1 MEELEITAETV
12 EEATK
17 EAEKQLGANRDQI
30 ETVVIREGKSGFFGI
45 GSEEAVIKVK
55 PLARPDKDV
64 EVAIDVL
71 ETLLRL
77 MGLVGGVETSRD
89 EMRLILNI
97 EGDDLGILIGR
108 RGQTLACLQYIVR
121 LIVAG
126 RLKAWLPLNVDV
138 CGYKKRRCDSLR
150 ELALRLAG
158 QVKLRRRSVTLEPM
172 PPAERRVIHLALTN
186 HPDVITHS
194 IGEGTS
200 RKIVISLKR
209 S

>member
-12 EEATK
+12 EQATR

-30 ETVVIREGKSGFFGI
+30 EIVVIREGKSGLFGI
-45 GSEEAVIKVK
+45 GSEEAVIKIK

-77 MGLVGGVETSRD
+77 MGLVGVVKTSRD

-108 RGQTLACLQYIVR
+108 MGQTLACLQYIVR

>member
-12 EEATK
+12 EQATK
-17 EAEKQLGANRDQI
+17 EAEKQLGASRDQI
-30 ETVVIREGKSGFFGI
+30 ETVVIRKGKSGLFGI

-64 EVAIDVL
+64 EVATDVL

-77 MGLVGGVETSRD
+77 MGLVSVVETSRD

-158 QVKLRRRSVTLEPM
+158 QVKLRRHSVTLEPM

-186 HPDVITHS
+186 HPDVITSS

>member
-12 EEATK
+12 EQATR

-30 ETVVIREGKSGFFGI
+30 EIVVIREGKSGLFGI
-45 GSEEAVIKVK
+45 GSEEAVIKIK
-55 PLARPDKDV
+55 ALARPDKDI

-77 MGLVGGVETSRD
+77 MGLVGVVEASRD

-108 RGQTLACLQYIVR
+108 MGQTLACLQYIVR

-126 RLKAWLPLNVDV
+126 RLKDWLPLNVDV

>member
-12 EEATK
+12 EQATR

-30 ETVVIREGKSGFFGI
+30 EIVVIREGKSGLFGI
-45 GSEEAVIKVK
+45 GSEEAVIKIK

-77 MGLVGGVETSRD
+77 MGLVGGVETSHD

-108 RGQTLACLQYIVR
+108 MGQTLACLQYIVR

>member
-12 EEATK
+12 EQATR

-30 ETVVIREGKSGFFGI
+30 EIVVIREGKSGLFGI
-45 GSEEAVIKVK
+45 GSEEAVIKIK
-55 PLARPDKDV
+55 ALARPDKDI

-77 MGLVGGVETSRD
+77 MGLVGVVKTSRD

-108 RGQTLACLQYIVR
+108 MGQTLACLQYIVR

-126 RLKAWLPLNVDV
+126 RLKDWLPLNVDV

>member
-12 EEATK
+12 EQATK
-17 EAEKQLGANRDQI
+17 EAEKQLGASRDQI
-30 ETVVIREGKSGFFGI
+30 ETVVIRKGKSGFFGI

-64 EVAIDVL
+64 EVATDVL

-77 MGLVGGVETSRD
+77 MGLVSVVEASRD

-194 IGEGTS
+194 IGEGIS

>member
-12 EEATK
+12 EQATK

-30 ETVVIREGKSGFFGI
+30 ETVVIREGKSGLFGI

-77 MGLVGGVETSRD
+77 TGLVSVVEASRD

-108 RGQTLACLQYIVR
+108 RGQTLSCLQYIVR

-172 PPAERRVIHLALTN
+172 PPAERRVIHLALTD
-186 HPDVITHS
+186 HPDVTTHS

>member
-12 EEATK
+12 EQATK
-17 EAEKQLGANRDQI
+17 EAEKQLGASRDQI
-30 ETVVIREGKSGFFGI
+30 ETVVIRKGKSGLFGI

-64 EVAIDVL
+64 EVATDVL

-77 MGLVGGVETSRD
+77 MGLVSVVETSRD

-194 IGEGTS
+194 IGEDTS

>member
-12 EEATK
+12 EQATR

-30 ETVVIREGKSGFFGI
+30 EIVVIREGKSGLFGI
-45 GSEEAVIKVK
+45 GSEEAVIKIK
-55 PLARPDKDV
+55 ALARPDKDV

-77 MGLVGGVETSRD
+77 MGLVGVVKTSRD

-108 RGQTLACLQYIVR
+108 MGQTLACLQYIVR

-126 RLKAWLPLNVDV
+126 RLKDWLPLNVDV

-150 ELALRLAG
+150 ELALRLAE

-186 HPDVITHS
+186 HPEVITHS

>member
-12 EEATK
+12 EQATR

-30 ETVVIREGKSGFFGI
+30 EIVVIREGKSGLFGI
-45 GSEEAVIKVK
+45 GSEEAVIKIK
-55 PLARPDKDV
+55 ALARPDKDV

-77 MGLVGGVETSRD
+77 MGLVGVVKTSRD

-108 RGQTLACLQYIVR
+108 MGQTLACLQYIVR

>member
-12 EEATK
+12 EQATK
-17 EAEKQLGANRDQI
+17 EAEKQLGASRDQI
-30 ETVVIREGKSGFFGI
+30 ETVVIRKGKAGLFGI

-64 EVAIDVL
+64 EVATDVL

-77 MGLVGGVETSRD
+77 MGLVSVVETSRD

-194 IGEGTS
+194 IGEGIS

>member
-12 EEATK
+12 EQATR

-30 ETVVIREGKSGFFGI
+30 EIVVIREGKSGLFGI
-45 GSEEAVIKVK
+45 GSEEAVIKIK

-77 MGLVGGVETSRD
+77 MGLVGVVKASRD

-108 RGQTLACLQYIVR
+108 MGQTLACLQYIVR

-138 CGYKKRRCDSLR
+138 CGYEKRRCDSLR
-150 ELALRLAG
+150 ELALRLAE

>member
-77 MGLVGGVETSRD
+77 MGLVGGVETSHD

>member
-12 EEATK
+12 EQATR

-30 ETVVIREGKSGFFGI
+30 EIVVIREGKSGLFGI
-45 GSEEAVIKVK
+45 GSEEAVIKIK
-55 PLARPDKDV
+55 ALARPDKDI

-77 MGLVGGVETSRD
+77 MGLVGVVKTSRD

-108 RGQTLACLQYIVR
+108 MGQTLACLQYIVR

-126 RLKAWLPLNVDV
+126 RLKDWLPLNVDV

-158 QVKLRRRSVTLEPM
+158 QVKLRRRSVTLELM

>member
-12 EEATK
+12 EQATR

-30 ETVVIREGKSGFFGI
+30 EIVVIREGKSGLFGI
-45 GSEEAVIKVK
+45 GSEEAVIKIK
-55 PLARPDKDV
+55 ALARPDKDI

-108 RGQTLACLQYIVR
+108 MGQTLACLQYIVR

-126 RLKAWLPLNVDV
+126 RLKDWLPLNVDV

>member
-12 EEATK
+12 EQATR

-30 ETVVIREGKSGFFGI
+30 EIVVIREGKSGLFGI

-108 RGQTLACLQYIVR
+108 MGQTLACLQYIVR

>member
-77 MGLVGGVETSRD
+77 MGLVGGVETSHD

-150 ELALRLAG
+150 ELALRLAE

>member
-1 MEELEITAETV
+1 MEEMEITAETV
-12 EEATK
+12 EQATK
-17 EAEKQLGANRDQI
+17 EAEKQLGASRDQI
-30 ETVVIREGKSGFFGI
+30 ETVVIRKGKAGLFGI

-64 EVAIDVL
+64 EVATDVL

-77 MGLVGGVETSRD
+77 MGLVGVVKTSRD

-108 RGQTLACLQYIVR
+108 MGQTLACLQYIVR

-126 RLKAWLPLNVDV
+126 RLKDWLPLNVDV

>member
-12 EEATK
+12 EQATK
-17 EAEKQLGANRDQI
+17 EAEKQLGASRDQI
-30 ETVVIREGKSGFFGI
+30 ETVVIRKGKSGLFGI

-64 EVAIDVL
+64 EVATDVL

-77 MGLVGGVETSRD
+77 MGLVSVVEASRD

-138 CGYKKRRCDSLR
+138 CEYKKRRCDSLR

-158 QVKLRRRSVTLEPM
+158 QVKLRRYSVTLEPM

-194 IGEGTS
+194 IEEGTS

>member
-1 MEELEITAETV
+1 MEEMEITAETV

-77 MGLVGGVETSRD
+77 MGLVGGVETSHD

-194 IGEGTS
+194 IGESTS

>member
-12 EEATK
+12 EQATK
-17 EAEKQLGANRDQI
+17 EAEKQLGASRDQI
-30 ETVVIREGKSGFFGI
+30 ETVVIRKGKSGFFGI

-64 EVAIDVL
+64 EVATDVL

-77 MGLVGGVETSRD
+77 MGLVSVVEASRD

-108 RGQTLACLQYIVR
+108 RGQTLACLQYIVG

-194 IGEGTS
+194 IGEGIS
-200 RKIVISLKR
+200 RKIVISLER

>member
-12 EEATK
+12 EQATR

-30 ETVVIREGKSGFFGI
+30 EIVVIREGKSGLFGI
-45 GSEEAVIKVK
+45 GSEEAVIKIK
-55 PLARPDKDV
+55 ALARPDKDI

-77 MGLVGGVETSRD
+77 MGLVGVVKTSRD

-108 RGQTLACLQYIVR
+108 MGQTLACLQYIVR

-126 RLKAWLPLNVDV
+126 RLKDWLPLNVDV

-158 QVKLRRRSVTLEPM
+158 QVKLGRRSVTLEPM

>member
-12 EEATK
+12 EQATK
-17 EAEKQLGANRDQI
+17 EAEKQLGASRDQI
-30 ETVVIREGKSGFFGI
+30 ETVVIRKGKSGFFGI

-64 EVAIDVL
+64 EVATDVL

-77 MGLVGGVETSRD
+77 MGLVSVVETSRD

-186 HPDVITHS
+186 QPDVITHS
-194 IGEGTS
+194 IEEGIS

>member
-1 MEELEITAETV
+1 MEEMEITAETV
-12 EEATK
+12 EQATK
-17 EAEKQLGANRDQI
+17 EAEKQLGASRDQI
-30 ETVVIREGKSGFFGI
+30 ETVVIRKGKSGFFGI

-64 EVAIDVL
+64 EVATDVL

-77 MGLVGGVETSRD
+77 MGLVSVVEASRD

-108 RGQTLACLQYIVR
+108 RGQTLACLQYIVG

-194 IGEGTS
+194 IGEGIS
-200 RKIVISLKR
+200 RKIVISLER

>member
-12 EEATK
+12 EQATR

-30 ETVVIREGKSGFFGI
+30 EIVVIREGKSGLFGI

-55 PLARPDKDV
+55 ALARADKDV

-77 MGLVGGVETSRD
+77 MGLVGAVEASRD

-150 ELALRLAG
+150 ELALKLAG

-172 PPAERRVIHLALTN
+172 PPSERRVIHLALTN

>member
-12 EEATK
+12 EQATK
-17 EAEKQLGANRDQI
+17 EAEKQLGASRDQI
-30 ETVVIREGKSGFFGI
+30 ETVVIRKGKSGFFGI

-64 EVAIDVL
+64 EVATDVL

-77 MGLVGGVETSRD
+77 MGLVSVVEASRD

-108 RGQTLACLQYIVR
+108 RGQTLACLQYIVG

-158 QVKLRRRSVTLEPM
+158 QVKLRCRSVTLEPM

-194 IGEGTS
+194 IGEGIS

>member
-108 RGQTLACLQYIVR
+108 MGQTLACLQYIVR

>member
-77 MGLVGGVETSRD
+77 MGLVGGVETSHD

-194 IGEGTS
+194 IGESTS

>member
-12 EEATK
+12 EQATR

-30 ETVVIREGKSGFFGI
+30 EIVVIREGKSGLFGI
-45 GSEEAVIKVK
+45 GSEEAVIKIK

-108 RGQTLACLQYIVR
+108 MGQTLACLQYIVR

>member
-12 EEATK
+12 EQATR

-30 ETVVIREGKSGFFGI
+30 EIVVIREGKSGLFGI
-45 GSEEAVIKVK
+45 GSEEAVIKIK
-55 PLARPDKDV
+55 ALARPDKDI
-64 EVAIDVL
+64 EVAIGVL

-77 MGLVGGVETSRD
+77 MGLVGVVKTSRD

-108 RGQTLACLQYIVR
+108 MGQTLACLQYIVR

-126 RLKAWLPLNVDV
+126 RLKDWLPLNVDV

>member
-1 MEELEITAETV
+1 
-12 EEATK
+12 
-17 EAEKQLGANRDQI
+17 
-30 ETVVIREGKSGFFGI
+30 
-45 GSEEAVIKVK
+45 
-55 PLARPDKDV
+55 
-64 EVAIDVL
+64 
-71 ETLLRL
+71 
-77 MGLVGGVETSRD
+77 
-89 EMRLILNI
+89 
-97 EGDDLGILIGR
+97 
-108 RGQTLACLQYIVR
+108 LQYIVR

>member
-12 EEATK
+12 EQATK
-17 EAEKQLGANRDQI
+17 EAEKQLGASRDQI
-30 ETVVIREGKSGFFGI
+30 ETVVIRKGKAGLFGI

-64 EVAIDVL
+64 EVATDVL

-77 MGLVGGVETSRD
+77 MGLVSVVETSRD

-108 RGQTLACLQYIVR
+108 RGQTLACLQYIVG

-150 ELALRLAG
+150 ELALRLAE

-194 IGEGTS
+194 IGEGIS